1 MTINSARA
9 RHCTAPAAARS
20 RRNYKSCSNLDKLVV
35 WSPPVHNAFVS
46 AITKRWGILGSSS
59 LRLIHLN
66 FSKRMTCVETSRS
79 NSKHKNAMANLEADY
94 SLLPPSCCYR
104 KERAKSRRAPFPRRS
119 ASSLPSGGLR
129 PAEWVGEPGILARGT
144 CIAVDILY

>member
-1 MTINSARA
+1 MLIKHSSGLRDILVFGVAPRGLGSGKGDQVTFTEIN
-9 RHCTAPAAARS
+9 ARS
-20 RRNYKSCSNLDKLVV
+20 V
-35 WSPPVHNAFVS
+35 F
-46 AITKRWGILGSSS
+46 S
-59 LRLIHLN
+59 L
-66 FSKRMTCVETSRS
+66 
-79 NSKHKNAMANLEADY
+79 
-94 SLLPPSCCYR
+94 LLPPSCCYR